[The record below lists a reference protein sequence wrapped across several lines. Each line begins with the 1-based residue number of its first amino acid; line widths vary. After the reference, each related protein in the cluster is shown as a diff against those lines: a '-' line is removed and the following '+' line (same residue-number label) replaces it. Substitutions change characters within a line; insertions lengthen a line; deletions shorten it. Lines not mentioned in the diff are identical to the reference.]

1 VGPGGVRVVMYS
13 SLFCVPCQATRK
25 VLAEVQRLLPW
36 LPVEELDVA
45 AHPDRAEEAGIRS
58 TPTILVLAGDH
69 LVLRATGVPTA
80 PQVLQAVARAMDA
93 SRDADAGAGTAAPG
107 PVDPA

>member
-1 VGPGGVRVVMYS
+1 MFS

-45 AHPDRAEEAGIRS
+45 AHPDRAEEEGIRS
-58 TPTILVLAGDH
+58 TPTILVLTDDREA
-69 LVLRATGVPTA
+69 LRAEGVPTA
-80 PQVLQAVARAMDA
+80 PQVLQAVARALDEA
-93 SRDADAGAGTAAPG
+93 ATGAPAAPG
-107 PVDPA
+107 PSDPA

>member
-1 VGPGGVRVVMYS
+1 MYS

-25 VLAEVQRLLPW
+25 VLAEVQRLLPR

-45 AHPDRAEEAGIRS
+45 AHPDRAEEEGIRS
-58 TPTILVLAGDH
+58 TPTILVLADDRE
-69 LVLRATGVPTA
+69 VLRAEGVPTA

-93 SRDADAGAGTAAPG
+93 AAMPAAPPAPG
-107 PVDPA
+107 PSDPA

>member
-1 VGPGGVRVVMYS
+1 MFS
-13 SLFCVPCQATRK
+13 SLFCVPCQATRR

-45 AHPDRAEEAGIRS
+45 AHPDRAEEEGIRS

-69 LVLRATGVPTA
+69 LVLRAEGVPTA

-93 SRDADAGAGTAAPG
+93 SSDGAGDADATGSAAPG
-107 PVDPA
+107 PADPA

>member
-1 VGPGGVRVVMYS
+1 MRVVMFS

-45 AHPDRAEEAGIRS
+45 AHPDRAEEEGIRS
-58 TPTILVLAGDH
+58 TPTILVLTDDRE
-69 LVLRATGVPTA
+69 VLRAEGVPTA
-80 PQVLQAVARAMDA
+80 PQVLQAVARALDEA
-93 SRDADAGAGTAAPG
+93 ANGAPAAPG
-107 PVDPA
+107 PSDPA